1 MSLLQ
6 RNYIVTL
13 YQHRVFAESRVYIQ
27 VLQYLSE
34 ECCDTLMQEKFI
46 VNVVSLLKKDLKG

>member
-27 VLQYLSE
+27 CLSE